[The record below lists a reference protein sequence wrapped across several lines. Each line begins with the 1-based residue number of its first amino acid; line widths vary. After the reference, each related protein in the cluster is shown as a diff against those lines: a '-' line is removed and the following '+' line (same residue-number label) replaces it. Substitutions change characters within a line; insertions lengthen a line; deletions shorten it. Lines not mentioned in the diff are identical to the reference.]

1 MDTMDVRLTE
11 FARLHHID
19 LLRRTSYQANRFR
32 DEINE
37 QHFVRQLSSY
47 QLTSEQVTPV
57 DADLRASG
65 DSLCPFRMT
74 RSND

>member
-1 MDTMDVRLTE
+1 MDTLDGRLKE

-37 QHFVRQLSSY
+37 QHWLRQLSSC
-47 QLTSEQVTPV
+47 QLTSEQVMPI
-57 DADLRASG
+57 DD
-65 DSLCPFRMT
+65 
-74 RSND
+74 